1 MYEKRLVNLLWLTG
15 EFTRNRRKVKNK
27 GGICVYNFERMLKR
41 VHIQQLRS
49 FLADGIGLDNWLEDE
64 DKRPL
69 EQRKE
74 EEERPI
80 WELLEQTFPDWKA
93 LDDAAEK
100 LNRALVVNQDIFME
114 TGLRAG
120 AILLFELLRENP
132 AGERGSEK

>member
-1 MYEKRLVNLLWLTG
+1 M
-15 EFTRNRRKVKNK
+15 
-27 GGICVYNFERMLKR
+27 YNFERMLKR